1 MSQAKINIYTNHIT
15 NAVPVAKLDLSDG
28 KREDFHMA
36 IVDGVLNVVSDGVT
50 DYKKL
55 IQSHKD
61 EAGLVNILKLQTMR
75 YGTLDNAIAR
85 NKEKQ
90 VFADVSSIPDSVA
103 EQKAMVEKTNAEID
117 RLCKELG
124 LSRDQLLNLTA
135 DKYVEIKK
143 AQQEAAAA
151 AAAATAGGNE

>member
-1 MSQAKINIYTNHIT
+1 MSQAKISIYTNHIT
-15 NAVPVAKLDLSDG
+15 NAAPVVKLDLSDA
-28 KREDFHMA
+28 KREDFHLA
-36 IVDGVLNVVSDGVT
+36 IVDGVLNVVSDGIT
-50 DYKKL
+50 DYKKV
-55 IQSHKD
+55 IQSHAS

-90 VFADVSSIPDSVA
+90 VFADVSNIPDSVA

-143 AQQEAAAA
+143 AQQEASAA
-151 AAAATAGGNE
+151 AAAATVGGNE

>member
-1 MSQAKINIYTNHIT
+1 MSQAKISIYTNHIT
-15 NAVPVAKLDLSDG
+15 NAAPVVKLDLSDA

-36 IVDGVLNVVSDGVT
+36 IVDGVLNVVSDGIT
-50 DYKKL
+50 DYKKV
-55 IQSHKD
+55 IQSHAS

-90 VFADVSSIPDSVA
+90 VFADVSNIPDSVA